1 MTGCNI
7 LNTDRDGKMPSE
19 FTSDYHVHWT
29 NRPANFGSSEKHFII
44 KKPER

>member
-1 MTGCNI
+1 MTSCNI

-29 NRPANFGSSEKHFII
+29 NRPANFGSSESRT
-44 KKPER
+44 E